1 MNLYRHTE
9 FEVFGIFN
17 KHKLKSNNEL
27 FDVEEHEY
35 EPEYK
40 DFTIEEAKM
49 KYEKLEKKIK
59 EGKHES
65 MGYAQRKTAECE
77 VFITKG
83 TGYVTVN
90 GKPLQ
95 DYFGDVFPRV

>member
-1 MNLYRHTE
+1 
-9 FEVFGIFN
+9 
-17 KHKLKSNNEL
+17 
-27 FDVEEHEY
+27 
-35 EPEYK
+35 
-40 DFTIEEAKM
+40 
-49 KYEKLEKKIK
+49 
-59 EGKHES
+59 

-95 DYFGDVFPRV
+95 DYFGDVFPRVQALKPLVFTDTSGLYDIKFRVVGSGSQGQAECMAYALSRALIKINP